1 MKKSVA
7 NSKQFLSGSPANK
20 QAFLDSFDFAG
31 TLDVNAVWSEWVGK
45 FNDNINR
52 AFEGEIPVDQALKT
66 ADEEVQKVLDEFYK
80 K

>member
-1 MKKSVA
+1 MA
-7 NSKQFLSGSPANK
+7 NSEEFLSGKPENK
-20 QAFLDSFDFAG
+20 QAFLDSFEFAG

-52 AFEGEIPVDQALKT
+52 AFEGEIPADQALKQ
-66 ADEEVQKVLDEFYK
+66 ADTEVQQVLDEFYK